1 MKGGEVGGNGAGGE
15 GGGGESP
22 QDLFQSFLSET
33 CTPTV

>member
-1 MKGGEVGGNGAGGE
+1 MKGGEVGGNGRGRGA
-15 GGGGESP
+15 GESP